1 MPEIMPKGNKRIPY
15 DSALGVNFTTSLLAD
30 MLLICTLI
38 LNFI

>member
-15 DSALGVNFTTSLLAD
+15 DPALGVNFTTPLAG

>member
-15 DSALGVNFTTSLLAD
+15 DSTLEVNFTTSLLAG

>member
-1 MPEIMPKGNKRIPY
+1 MPEIMPKGNKRISY
-15 DSALGVNFTTSLLAD
+15 DPALGVNFTTSPLAG